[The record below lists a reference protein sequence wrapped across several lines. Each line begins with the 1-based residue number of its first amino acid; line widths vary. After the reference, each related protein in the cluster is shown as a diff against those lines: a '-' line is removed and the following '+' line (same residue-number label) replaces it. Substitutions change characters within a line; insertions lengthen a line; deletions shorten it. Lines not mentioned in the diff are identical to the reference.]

1 MAVFLFYRRTVVRIE
16 REKMSQNASAR
27 KFFRTAVVVAIASAS
42 IFGFVNG
49 AAANSKAGSAQ
60 FEYVTIS
67 AGQNLWSLAEQLA
80 PNKDPQDWMQ
90 EVVNLNG
97 LTTTDLQPGQRIAI
111 PE

>member
-1 MAVFLFYRRTVVRIE
+1 
-16 REKMSQNASAR
+16 MSQNASAR

-60 FEYVTIS
+60 FEYVTVS
-67 AGQNLWSLAEQLA
+67 AGQNLWSLAEELA
-80 PNKDPQDWMQ
+80 PNENPQDWMQ

-97 LTTTDLQPGQRIAI
+97 LTSTDLQPGQRLAL
-111 PE
+111 PQ